1 SGRPVLAGRPFR
13 SARHMRRCAPGM
25 PGAKRRTWR
34 VAGDNWRAAAE
45 VARDW
50 IRRGAAQT
58 VRTAHV

>member
-1 SGRPVLAGRPFR
+1 TGGAVLARRLFRIRPHFRPF
-13 SARHMRRCAPGM
+13 APAI